1 MQFPKFLD
9 VNQPNFQI
17 SKPKKCSNFHS
28 KHRYRKLWKNIFKI
42 VEMFYL

>member
-17 SKPKKCSNFHS
+17 TKKCSNFHS
-28 KHRYRKLWKNIFKI
+28 KHRYRKLWKNILII
-42 VEMFYL
+42 VEMIYL